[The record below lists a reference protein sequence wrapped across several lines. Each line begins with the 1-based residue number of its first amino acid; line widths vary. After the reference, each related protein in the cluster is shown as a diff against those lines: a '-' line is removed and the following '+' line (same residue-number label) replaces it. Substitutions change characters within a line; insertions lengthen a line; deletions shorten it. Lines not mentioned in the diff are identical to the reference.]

1 VTEATM
7 TLFLVESAR
16 GVDEPTAVAATILT
30 RLATL
35 WFAVA
40 LGVIAMT
47 LLRRRI
53 PAADRALDPP
63 PSE

>member
-1 VTEATM
+1 M
-7 TLFLVESAR
+7 TWFLVESAR

-47 LLRRRI
+47 WLRRRM
-53 PAADRALDPP
+53 PSTAQALDP
-63 PSE
+63 SD